1 MSGRADL
8 VVLAGS
14 VITPDV
20 LAGRTPA
27 APGFVAVRD
36 GVIVAVG
43 DAAAGGAWA
52 DAADRV
58 VDVAE
63 GTVTAGIVDAHI
75 HPIMGLQMT
84 RGVDLSGIRE
94 WDEVRQALAAHIAET
109 DDPWIFGWGLDP
121 IVFGTAEPSF
131 ALFDGLDDARPAYVT
146 LFDGH
151 SAIASREAI
160 RVAGITGREIFTDA
174 SAVAVDAAGRPTG
187 FLLELSAQALV
198 WPHLPEQTFDERV
211 DGLGALLRGM
221 AEVGITSGQML
232 DLSAADSFEL
242 LEELERRGDL
252 PIRLRISPWVQPG
265 FADGDLERFAALQG
279 TAGRRWHVRGIKLM
293 IDGTIDNGTAWLY
306 EPDTRGES
314 TESLWLDETQY
325 AEAVAFFHARGI
337 STTTHAIGD
346 KGIGFVAETLAAQAP
361 NGTVHR
367 IEHIETL
374 PDEVLELMVRAGVAA
389 SMQPTHCTLYSRADH
404 TDNWSQRL
412 GDERADRAWRIGD
425 LRARGV
431 IVALGSDWPIAP
443 YDPRATLAS
452 ATLRR
457 PAGRPD
463 IEPVQP
469 SQAITRAAALEGH
482 TSEWWRS
489 VGEPGGTI
497 EVGMPADLTV
507 FADDPLTT
515 DPDAFATSPVLL
527 TVVDGAVVVDPSDV
541 LAPRC

>member
-1 MSGRADL
+1 MSERTEL
-8 VVLAGS
+8 VVRAGA

-20 LAGRTPA
+20 LAGRVPA
-27 APGFVAVRD
+27 EPGFIAMRD

-43 DAAAGGAWA
+43 AADAADAWA

-58 VDVAE
+58 VDVAG

-94 WDEVRQALAAHIAET
+94 WDAVRAALAAWVAET
-109 DDPWIFGWGLDP
+109 DEPWIFGWGLDP
-121 IVFGTAEPSF
+121 IVFGAAEPSF
-131 ALFDGLDDARPAYVT
+131 ALFDGIGDGRPAYVT
-146 LFDGH
+146 MFDGH
-151 SAIASREAI
+151 SALASREAI
-160 RVAGITGREIFTDA
+160 GIAGVTGDETFADA
-174 SAVAVDAAGRPTG
+174 SSVAVDPDGRPAG
-187 FLLELSAQALV
+187 LLLEISAQSLV
-198 WPHLPEQTFDERV
+198 WPHLPEQTFEERV
-211 DGLGALLRGM
+211 EALGAVFRGM

-232 DLSAADSFEL
+232 DLAAADSFEL
-242 LEELERRGDL
+242 LEELERRGEL
-252 PIRLRISPWVQPG
+252 PIRLRISPWVMPG
-265 FADGDLERFAALQG
+265 FAEGDLERFAALQG
-279 TAGRRWHVRGIKLM
+279 RAGRRWHVTGIKLM

-314 TESLWLDETQY
+314 TESLWLDEAQY
-325 AEAVAFFHARGI
+325 AEAVAFFHGRGI
-337 STTTHAIGD
+337 PTTTHAIGD
-346 KGIGFVAETLAAQAP
+346 RGIGFVAETLAAQAP

-374 PDEVLELMVRAGVAA
+374 PDHVLELMVRAGVAA

-457 PAGRPD
+457 PSGRPD
-463 IEPVQP
+463 LEPVQP
-469 SQAITRAAALEGH
+469 SQALSRAAALEGH

-489 VGEPGGTI
+489 VGEQGGTI

-527 TVVDGAVVVDPSDV
+527 TVVDGAVVVDPADV
-541 LAPRC
+541 LAPRG